1 MIVGNPMV
9 RNNTHRD
16 ANSAAA
22 RAITWRCFG
31 ANFGSDNAYPH
42 PGTGPLDT
50 IELPKRACAGGI
62 RSNIFFP
69 SFWNGKD
76 LDPADHAVRL
86 PLRHSCRYNPT
97 AIVVAEPR
105 YLAHW
110 CHPS

>member
-16 ANSAAA
+16 ANSAEA

-31 ANFGSDNAYPH
+31 ANFASDNAYPH

-62 RSNIFFP
+62 RSNVFFP
-69 SFWNGKD
+69 SCWNGKD
-76 LDPADHAVRL
+76 LDPADHAVRRSL
-86 PLRHSCRYNPT
+86 HHDQVPQIT
-97 AIVVAEPR
+97 ASVAVEPC
-105 YLAHW
+105 YLAHRY
-110 CHPS
+110 HPS